1 MKDILKRIN
10 IVYYISIL
18 IFIAFPIII
27 YFRTKGIELDT
38 TYVRLLITI
47 YLLAFIVI
55 TSGVIEDI
63 RNNKNLKIL
72 VGIPSGDYEVE
83 VFDCTAESFKNYIG
97 EEPDET
103 SESCFYKDLY
113 MIYRIPITDHMRK
126 MSEDGSLLK
135 IKLSDKGVQSVKKL
149 KQKAINL
156 TPDEIKY

>member
-10 IVYYISIL
+10 VVYYISIL
-18 IFIAFPIII
+18 IFIAFPIIV

-38 TYVRLLITI
+38 TYVRLLTTM
-47 YLLAFIVI
+47 YVLAFIVI

-63 RNNKNLKIL
+63 RNNKNLKTI

-83 VFDCTAESFKNYIG
+83 VFDCTAESFKNYVNK
-97 EEPDET
+97 EPNEA

-113 MIYRIPITDHMRK
+113 MVYRIPITEQMRK